1 MLGIVQVIEVAEALS
16 VLSVSW
22 WGAGEIPQR

>member
-1 MLGIVQVIEVAEALS
+1 MMTVHMMGIVQVIEVAEALS

-22 WGAGEIPQR
+22 WGAG